1 MNASFS
7 SQLITLFI
15 YDHDIE
21 AAVKVFELFLL
32 DGEKVL
38 VDLMAGMI
46 AHRKDEAMTFN
57 DLELMTYLRR
67 DMVKDCLSKMTI
79 LEILKHPTTRKPINV
94 NLKFN
99 SVEERLFEWHFTEL
113 YERTASLRKSSI
125 KDLERERE
133 TKYR

>member
-1 MNASFS
+1 MQEQQIATMNASFS

-46 AHRKDEAMTFN
+46 AHRKEESMTFD
-57 DLELMTYLRR
+57 DLELMNYLRR

-79 LEILKHPTTRKPINV
+79 MELLKHPTTGKPINV
-94 NLKFN
+94 NLTFN
-99 SVEERLFEWHFTEL
+99 SVEERLFEWLFTE
-113 YERTASLRKSSI
+113 I
-125 KDLERERE
+125 
-133 TKYR
+133 